1 MMFIK
6 QSRSDC
12 CIMDY
17 SWGRRAWNCECSFS
31 CRIVCK
37 RYWKFYQVLSRHH
50 WIKTLWK
57 EWKIARFNY
66 DSFSLLI
73 TSDTVLSN
81 NHYFNSKAKS
91 EVKGN
96 GFELI
101 IVVDELE
108 KVHSRCLDY
117 NYPIEVDVE
126 KYPWDMRG
134 FKIADPDG
142 YFLRI
147 TSK

>member
-1 MMFIK
+1 MSVLFRVELYVKDIEE
-6 QSRSDC
+6 SL
-12 CIMDY
+12 
-17 SWGRRAWNCECSFS
+17 
-31 CRIVCK
+31 
-37 RYWKFYQVLSRHH
+37 KFYQDIIGLELYGRNERSG
-50 WIKTLWK
+50 
-57 EWKIARFNY
+57 RFNY
-66 DSFSLLI
+66 DCFSLLI
-73 TSDTVLSN
+73 ASESILGDE
-81 NHYFNSKAKS
+81 HYFNSKAKS
-91 EVKGN
+91 DVKGN

-108 KVHSRCLDY
+108 KVYQRCLKC

-126 KYPWDMRG
+126 KYPWNMRG